1 MKEGENRVLG
11 CSVRVGVSFA
21 KIGKTWLGLQRKKLG
36 GMIWNIKKK
45 NNVGVL
51 VSSVRGKVMLTTR
64 IPSLHVSPIWKGS
77 RLKTHAC
84 FAGLLL

>member
-1 MKEGENRVLG
+1 M
-11 CSVRVGVSFA
+11 VGVA
-21 KIGKTWLGLQRKKLG
+21 KKEVGRDDLEY
-36 GMIWNIKKK
+36 KKK

-51 VSSVRGKVMLTTR
+51 VSSVRGKVVLTTR
-64 IPSLHVSPIWKGS
+64 IPSLHMSPIWKGS